1 MTAFDMLLG
10 LLALAA
16 APGDPEHSETPVIH
30 AAGSQDD
37 DAENR
42 ARLTQ
47 LGLVAFQ
54 RHAEVIR
61 YTSSALEFANGR
73 ATGIRQVVIQIAPA
87 GNGRSAELLTVSGR
101 GPLAGPL
108 RAGERH
114 RRTIA
119 TEEYRSLRM
128 QLLRLATNLTL
139 TEQEVTG
146 AISVCSHAPSTR
158 FDMKLGGESRLQLSR
173 TAGCDENATAYRAG
187 EFLLVAAERILGTR
201 IEGVR
206 LPR

>member
-1 MTAFDMLLG
+1 MLLG
-10 LLALAA
+10 VLALAA
-16 APGDPEHSETPVIH
+16 APGDPEHSDVPVIH

-37 DAENR
+37 EAENR
-42 ARLTQ
+42 TRLNQ
-47 LGLVAFQ
+47 LGLVNFQ

-61 YTSSALEFANGR
+61 YTSSSMEFANGR
-73 ATGIRQVVIQIAPA
+73 ATAIRQNVVQIAPA

-114 RRTIA
+114 RRTISI
-119 TEEYRSLRM
+119 EEYRSLRT
-128 QLLRLATNLTL
+128 QLLRLTANLSMH
-139 TEQEVTG
+139 EQEVSG
-146 AISVCSHAPSTR
+146 AVNICSHAPWAR
-158 FDMKLGGESRLQLSR
+158 FDMKLGGESRLELSR